1 MQNKMNPF
9 KKILATIFAILFITT
24 AIAALIFF
32 NFDHNAFSAETY
44 QKAFASADFYNQL
57 PAVMAEAMT
66 STNKEKLPVVMRG
79 MSVQAWDA
87 FFRTL
92 LPEDVLKAMG
102 DEALNSIFAYLNMQT
117 NSAQVSLTALKTG
130 MVSDTGA
137 QAVFTLLKTQPD
149 CTLQQI
155 SQMTINLL
163 SNSEIQFCNPPEQML
178 PFLTP
183 VIQGQMQVTALALP
197 DQFTIVSAP
206 PANDPRIKL
215 RTARMVMR
223 LSPIIPLAFLLLMTI
238 FAVNSLKSW
247 LKWWGIPLFITGVLA
262 SLMSLSG
269 APMIGVI
276 FQRVL
281 VNRMPAFLPAILLDY
296 TGDLA
301 STMLK
306 ALLSPVFWQG
316 LAIAAIGLVMMI
328 GAYFIKVK

>member
-1 MQNKMNPF
+1 MEPF
-9 KKILATIFAILFITT
+9 KKILATIFAILFIAT
-24 AIAALIFF
+24 AIAMLIFF
-32 NFDHNAFSAETY
+32 NFDRNAFSAETY
-44 QKAFASADFYNQL
+44 QKAFAGADFYNQL
-57 PAVMAEAMT
+57 PAVMASAMT
-66 STNKEKLPVVMRG
+66 STNTNKEKLPVVMRG

-130 MVSDTGA
+130 MVSDAGA

-183 VIQGQMQVTALALP
+183 VIQGQMQATALALP

-247 LKWWGIPLFITGVLA
+247 LKWWGIPLFTTGVLA

-316 LAIAAIGLVMMI
+316 LAIAAIGLVMVI
-328 GAYFIKVK
+328 GAYFIKAK